1 MYFTIYDT
9 PGSNVNARCTTHN
22 ARQRTKKKNNK
33 ITLKKQN
40 PQLAIGRRGY
50 LDDNLISNIA
60 LYMVTVHKTLTL

>member
-22 ARQRTKKKNNK
+22 ARQRTKKPQQNNTEK
-33 ITLKKQN
+33 TK
-40 PQLAIGRRGY
+40 PAIGRRGY

>member
-9 PGSNVNARCTTHN
+9 PDSNVDARCTTHN
-22 ARQRTKKKNNK
+22 ARQRTKKNNK

>member
-22 ARQRTKKKNNK
+22 ARQRTKKKKK

-50 LDDNLISNIA
+50 LDNNLISNIA

>member
-9 PGSNVNARCTTHN
+9 PGSNVDARCTTHN
-22 ARQRTKKKNNK
+22 ARQRTKKNNK

-60 LYMVTVHKTLTL
+60 LYMVIVHKTLTL

>member
-9 PGSNVNARCTTHN
+9 PGSNVGARCTTHN
-22 ARQRTKKKNNK
+22 ARQRTKKTNK

>member
-9 PGSNVNARCTTHN
+9 PGSNVDARCTTHN
-22 ARQRTKKKNNK
+22 ARQRTKKPNK